1 MSHPVP
7 QPDNAEYLLQKSGV
21 TLEACLAGKRMDE
34 KGPLFWT
41 DMSEL
46 YHDFFFINKKL
57 NSFRLPKSATKI

>member
-1 MSHPVP
+1 MITSLKNVPFTGFLSQFVSHPVP

-41 DMSEL
+41 DMSE
-46 YHDFFFINKKL
+46 
-57 NSFRLPKSATKI
+57 FRAVIS